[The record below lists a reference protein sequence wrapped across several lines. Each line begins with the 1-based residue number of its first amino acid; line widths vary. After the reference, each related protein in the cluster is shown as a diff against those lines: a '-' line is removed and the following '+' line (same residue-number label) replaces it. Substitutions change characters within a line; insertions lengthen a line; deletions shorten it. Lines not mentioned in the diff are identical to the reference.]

1 MWLLHPPAMLI
12 TPSRLVVGPGTTF
25 RRTPRGVRSLSVHSA
40 LIAAGDPTA
49 VNLPGH
55 LGYLALALLVGGE
68 SLGLLVPGE
77 TAILTAGVL
86 ARTGRLD
93 IGVVLPVA
101 AAAAIAGD
109 GIGYL
114 LGRRGVRTL
123 LLIRGPLHE
132 HRARL
137 AERSEVF
144 FARYGAPAV
153 FIGRW
158 VAFARV
164 TVPWLAG
171 ASRMPPRTFFSYNVL
186 GGISWSATVAL
197 AGYFIG
203 AAAAAIFTAATIV
216 ALTVLLAL
224 GVRAVRQRRR
234 APHGGR
240 SGGG

>member
-1 MWLLHPPAMLI
+1 ML
-12 TPSRLVVGPGTTF
+12 TMRARLVVGPGTTF
-25 RRTPRGVRSLSVHSA
+25 RRTARGVRSLCVHSA
-40 LIAAGDPTA
+40 LIAAGDPAA

-68 SLGLLVPGE
+68 SLGLLLPGE

-86 ARTGRLD
+86 ARSGRLD

-123 LLIRGPLHE
+123 LVIRGPLYE
-132 HRARL
+132 HRMRL
-137 AERSEVF
+137 AERGEVF
-144 FARYGAPAV
+144 FARSGGPAV

-171 ASRMPPRTFFSYNVL
+171 ASRMPPRTFFLYNAL
-186 GGISWSATVAL
+186 GGITWSATVAL
-197 AGYFIG
+197 AGYILG
-203 AAAAAIFTAATIV
+203 AAAAAIFTAVTIA
-216 ALTVLLAL
+216 ALAVLLAL
-224 GVRAVRQRRR
+224 GLRTARRRRR
-234 APHGGR
+234 AR
-240 SGGG
+240 RANQSGVG